1 MVKTVLHVHVNAL
14 WEGGVAYILRGN
26 LTEGLLRYEFGGG
39 LYMEGLVFGI

>member
-1 MVKTVLHVHVNAL
+1 MSMLMHFG
-14 WEGGVAYILRGN
+14 EGGGVAYILRGD